1 MTLPA
6 LPPTEVDNLREE
18 LARVRAQLAQYVNYE
33 PTIADEMTH
42 LSEQSDLLEKV
53 VVQHIRD
60 GLSSGSDTAIA
71 LARSLLT
78 ELEAAGLDLRHHF
91 GRGKAVTV

>member
-1 MTLPA
+1 MTN
-6 LPPTEVDNLREE
+6 DIIFDSDREE
-18 LARVRAQLAQYVNYE
+18 V
-33 PTIADEMTH
+33 
-42 LSEQSDLLEKV
+42 LEKV

-60 GLSSGSDTAIA
+60 GLASGSETAIA

-91 GRGKAVTV
+91 GRGKQVNG

>member
-1 MTLPA
+1 MNHDIPF
-6 LPPTEVDNLREE
+6 ESDREE
-18 LARVRAQLAQYVNYE
+18 V
-33 PTIADEMTH
+33 
-42 LSEQSDLLEKV
+42 LEKV

-60 GLSSGSDTAIA
+60 GLSSGSDIAIA

-91 GRGKAVTV
+91 GHGKAVTG